1 MATGEQAIS
10 GSRRGAPAWLVYAF
24 AQAVG
29 AAMFFVLPEGVLR
42 ATLLV
47 FLNVGTVL
55 ALVAGAH
62 RSAAGRRGW
71 SLVAVAQ
78 AFNTL
83 GWAYWYLYPLASS
96 VAVPS
101 PSLGDVFFV
110 GSYALSAVGVGV
122 LARRRADRS
131 TALDAAIVTISVG
144 VLLWVVFIA
153 DHAVTPG
160 LGLPQRLITMA
171 YPMLDLLLLAAALPL
186 ALTFGRSPRTRLLLG
201 WVALQLCGDMIYNVQ
216 VLHGSFR
223 FGGPVFGWWLL
234 SFAVLSA
241 AALYPAS
248 SGTAVAPRW
257 VRPAVLTVAVLPL
270 PVLLVLRAVQAS
282 GEDVAIVAVGSLAVT
297 VLVVLRLLT
306 SGRHSAPS
314 AAVRAQLRRAVVKL
328 CAGIV
333 VLALLPLA
341 GLAYLS
347 VREATDTV
355 RTEVDRRLSTSA
367 DVSVA
372 YVEQKL
378 AGLRA
383 LVASYAERR
392 LLEVALAES
401 ATTGPADLQRH
412 VTALE
417 SRDEAFVG
425 AWVLDASGTMLA
437 FDPPTPSVLG
447 DNFAHRDYFQGAV
460 RTRAPFVSEAF
471 VTAVP
476 GNPRAV
482 AVSAPVLHDGHL
494 VGVITLG
501 YRLEALAAFT
511 DRLAT
516 AQQVRLKLTDRH
528 GTVLAGT
535 GSGQRMLVSAT
546 DDPQIRAALAGA
558 SGTARHVSDGEETLS
573 AYRTVAG
580 AGWAVEAEI
589 PAVDAFAGAA
599 RFTGRVWA
607 VTTLLAQVLLLGL
620 VLAVRTERSRQ
631 AAHARAGQREAQVTG
646 ILQAAGDAF
655 VSIDAR
661 GDVTRWN
668 TQAEIVFGW
677 PAEQALGRPLTDLI
691 MPDEQRQAHLAGVH
705 RVTGG
710 GPPHLLGQRVEV
722 QARRRDG
729 QLFPA
734 ELHVWA
740 SGDADEMTFSAFIRD
755 ITDRKRAE
763 AEIAEARDEALAA
776 SRMKSEF
783 VANMSHEIR
792 TPMNGVI
799 GLTSL
804 LLDTDLDARQRDYL
818 TTVQNSA
825 DALLNVIND
834 ILDFSKIEAGK
845 LDIDPVDFDPRAV
858 VEDVVSLLA
867 ATAQAKGLE
876 IAAVINPAIPPALR
890 GDAHRI
896 RQILTNLVS
905 NAVKFTAHGEVV
917 VTVDIGEPHDGL
929 RAVTFAVTDTGIGI
943 PADRQAS
950 LFEAFTQADASTT
963 RRYGGTGLGLTISRQ
978 LVELM
983 GGGIGLHSTPGQGS
997 RFHFTLPLPDAL
1009 APLPGSYP
1017 DNELAGVRVLV
1028 VDDNMTNRTVVTG
1041 LLAGWNMDA
1050 HAVADADQALTA
1062 LRQAADA
1069 GTPYAVALLDMHMP
1083 GLDGLDLARVISGDP
1098 ALQAT
1103 GLAML
1108 TSTNQAGEAQAAR
1121 DAGVL
1126 AYLTKPV
1133 RATQLR
1139 ATLLQLLGRTS
1150 VSPAPQPGSTDAA
1163 APGPTGHILIAED
1176 NEVNQQVTTEL
1187 LAALGYSS
1195 DIAADGAEAVHM
1207 LRTRHYDAVL
1217 MDCQMP
1223 VLDGYQ
1229 ATERIRRLPAPHN
1242 AVPVIALTASV
1253 LASDQQ
1259 RCRTAGMDDVLTKPL
1274 RKPDLQAYLTRFL
1287 PAAGAA
1293 AVTSVPTPVAEQP
1306 RAVSDLLDPATVEEL
1321 REMGPGFIDRILPNY
1336 LRNAPATATQIAA
1349 AAARQDMTELA
1360 RLAHKLRGSS
1370 GTLAGYRL
1378 ADTCT
1383 RLEHAATSGDIS
1395 ATTTLAA
1402 LVEEQTHATCHALHT
1417 TLTGSEFPRGD

>member
-1 MATGEQAIS
+1 M
-10 GSRRGAPAWLVYAF
+10 PAWLAYAF
-24 AQAVG
+24 AQALGAAVFFWLPDGALRAASLVLLNAVTVVTLVVG
-29 AAMFFVLPEGVLR
+29 AR
-42 ATLLV
+42 
-47 FLNVGTVL
+47 
-55 ALVAGAH
+55 
-62 RSAAGRRGW
+62 RSAAGRGW
-71 SLVAVAQ
+71 WLLAGAQ

-83 GWAYWYLYPLASS
+83 GWMLWYLYPVAAS
-96 VAVPS
+96 VEVPS

-110 GSYALSAVGVGV
+110 GSYALSAVGVAV
-122 LARRRADRS
+122 LARGHADRH
-131 TALDAAIVTISVG
+131 TVLDAAIVTVPVG

-153 DHAVTPG
+153 DHAATPG
-160 LGLPQRLITMA
+160 LSLPQRLITMA

-186 ALTFGRSPRTRLLLG
+186 VLTVGRSPRTLLLLG
-201 WVALQLCGDMIYNVQ
+201 WVALQLCGDMIFNVQ

-223 FGGPVFGWWLL
+223 FGGPVFGCWLL

-241 AALYPAS
+241 AALYPS
-248 SGTAVAPRW
+248 SSTAVASRW
-257 VRPAVLTVAVLPL
+257 LRPVVLTVAVVPL

-282 GEDVAIVAVGSLAVT
+282 GQDVVIVAVGSLTVT
-297 VLVVLRLLT
+297 VLVVLQLLA
-306 SGRHSAPS
+306 SERQSALS
-314 AAVRAQLRRAVVKL
+314 AAVRARLRRAVTRL

-347 VREATDTV
+347 VREATETV
-355 RTEVDRRLSTSA
+355 RTEVNRRLSTSA
-367 DVSVA
+367 DASVA
-372 YVEQKL
+372 YLEQKL

-392 LLEVALAES
+392 LLAAALADSTTAGS
-401 ATTGPADLQRH
+401 AALQRH

-447 DNFAHRDYFQGAV
+447 ANFAHRDYFQGAV
-460 RTRAPFVSEAF
+460 RARAPFVSEAF
-471 VTAVP
+471 VTALP
-476 GNPRAV
+476 GSPRAV
-482 AVSAPVLHDGHL
+482 AVSAPVLHDGRL

-511 DRLAT
+511 DQLAAT
-516 AQQVRLKLTDRH
+516 QQVRLKVTDRH
-528 GTVLAGT
+528 GTLLAGP
-535 GSGQRMLVSAT
+535 GSQSPKLVSAT
-546 DDPQIRAALAGA
+546 NDPQIRAALVGA
-558 SGTARHVSDGEETLS
+558 SGTARQVIDGIETLS
-573 AYRTVAG
+573 AYRTVAS
-580 AGWAVEAEI
+580 ADWAVKAEI
-589 PAVDAFAGAA
+589 PAAEAFAGAT

-631 AAHARAGQREAQVTG
+631 AAHARAGRREAQVVG

-655 VSIDAR
+655 VSIDTH
-661 GDVTRWN
+661 GNVTRWN
-668 TQAEIVFGW
+668 TQAETIFGW
-677 PAEQALGRPLTDLI
+677 PAEQARGRPLTDLI
-691 MPDEQRQAHLAGVH
+691 MPDGQRHAHLAGVQ
-705 RVTGG
+705 RLASGG
-710 GPPHLLGQRVEV
+710 QPHLLGQRVEV

-740 SGDADEMTFSAFIRD
+740 SGDADEVTFSAFIRD
-755 ITDRKRAE
+755 ITDRKLAE
-763 AEIAEARDEALAA
+763 NQIAAARDEALAA

-845 LDIDPVDFDPRAV
+845 LDIDPVDFEPRAV

-876 IAAVINPAIPPALR
+876 IAAVMNPAIPPALR

-929 RAVTFAVTDTGIGI
+929 WAVTFAVTDTGIGI

-963 RRYGGTGLGLTISRQ
+963 RQYGGTGLGLTISRQ

-983 GGGIGLHSTPGQGS
+983 DGSIGLHSEPGQGS
-997 RFHFTLPLPDAL
+997 RFHFTLPLPGAA
-1009 APLPGSYP
+1009 APLPGLQP
-1017 DNELAGVRVLV
+1017 DPELAGVRVLI
-1028 VDDNMTNRTVVTG
+1028 VDDNMTNRTVVTD
-1041 LLAGWNMDA
+1041 LLTGWNMNA
-1050 HAVADADQALTA
+1050 HAVADASQALTA
-1062 LRQAADA
+1062 LREAADA
-1069 GTPYAVALLDMHMP
+1069 GSPYAVALLDMHMP
-1083 GLDGLDLARVISGDP
+1083 GLDGLDLARIISGDP
-1098 ALQAT
+1098 ALT
-1103 GLAML
+1103 DTSLAML

-1133 RATQLR
+1133 RAAQLR
-1139 ATLLQLLGRTS
+1139 TTLLQLLGRTATS
-1150 VSPAPQPGSTDAA
+1150 APAKQTSITAQPGPAA
-1163 APGPTGHILIAED
+1163 HILIAED
-1176 NEVNQQVTTEL
+1176 NEVNQQVTTEM
-1187 LAALGYSS
+1187 LAALGYTS
-1195 DIAADGAEAVHM
+1195 DIAANGAQAVDM
-1207 LRTRHYDAVL
+1207 LQTGHYDAIL

-1242 AVPVIALTASV
+1242 AVPVIALTASA

-1259 RCRTAGMDDVLTKPL
+1259 RCRAAGMNDVLTKPL
-1274 RKPDLQAYLTRFL
+1274 RKHDLQAYLTRFL
-1287 PAAGAA
+1287 PSSASPATATA
-1293 AVTSVPTPVAEQP
+1293 PTTAEQSHD
-1306 RAVSDLLDPATVEEL
+1306 VSDLLDPATIEEL
-1321 REMGPGFIDRILPNY
+1321 REIGPGFIDRILPNY
-1336 LRNAPATATQIAA
+1336 LRNAPATAAQITA

-1370 GTLAGYRL
+1370 GTLAGHRL

-1383 RLEHAATSGDIS
+1383 RLEHAATNGDIP

-1402 LVEEQTHATCHALHT
+1402 LVEQQTHATCHALHT
-1417 TLTGSEFPRGD
+1417 TLTQQPGHN